1 MARPEGEW
9 FSFRRAGRQS
19 EDMSDLVEHH
29 NAGALAELPLGDLLR
44 PGEVAVM
51 LGVSRSWLY
60 EAAKDGR
67 VPCVRLGGP
76 DGPLRFVARDLS
88 EWLERARAGWLP
100 GSSVPETL
108 RRATAA

>member
-1 MARPEGEW
+1 MSNLAEPGNADARPELTVGE
-9 FSFRRAGRQS
+9 
-19 EDMSDLVEHH
+19 
-29 NAGALAELPLGDLLR
+29 LLR

-100 GSSVPETL
+100 GSSTAETL